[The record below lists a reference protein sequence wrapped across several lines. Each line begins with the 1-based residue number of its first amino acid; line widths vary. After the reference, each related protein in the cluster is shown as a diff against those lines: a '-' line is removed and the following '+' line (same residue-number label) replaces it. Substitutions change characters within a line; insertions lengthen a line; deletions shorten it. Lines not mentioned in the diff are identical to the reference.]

1 MTLAELLEHI
11 DQNTDLPALDGD
23 AQATFDKALQGTH
36 RAEVIGEVIRSV
48 VERNACED
56 PQCELERANVV
67 TPIGPIRLKYMA
79 DDAPVEGFRM
89 VENFIRAVDDAF
101 NDEALRRRKEG

>member
-23 AQATFDKALQGTH
+23 AQATMDKAVQGTH
-36 RAEVIGEVIRSV
+36 RANVIGEIIRTV
-48 VERNACED
+48 VESNGCENA
-56 PQCELERANVV
+56 QCALERANVV

-101 NDEALRRRKEG
+101 NDEALRQRQGS